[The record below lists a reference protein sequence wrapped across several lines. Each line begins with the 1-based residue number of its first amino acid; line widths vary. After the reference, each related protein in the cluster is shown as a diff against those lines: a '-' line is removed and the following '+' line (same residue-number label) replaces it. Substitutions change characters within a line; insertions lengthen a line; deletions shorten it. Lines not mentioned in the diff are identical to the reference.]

1 MMASHYFSPGM
12 TSLNI
17 DTWTAAVQVCTGLA
31 ILDLMHYYVFNLGK
45 KAVSEHVFVDIVY

>member
-17 DTWTAAVQVCTGLA
+17 DTWTAAVQVVPEE
-31 ILDLMHYYVFNLGK
+31 MLGRMLEAGCKLEK
-45 KAVSEHVFVDIVY
+45 KNSCKLLCLFCF